1 MFVLFCAIFARWE
14 LGASVLSNACLFLL
28 LGLFL
33 SLLRVAVVANVCAV
47 RVFLLPHEKFGDVLL
62 AEKFL
67 FLDRAESIRVVFWR
81 PIIVIVDHGIDEVRV
96 KLFQFLG
103 ELVDG
108 YRDGLQLGAIVVLLV
123 RRVIVAGLFGRR
135 ARPPAT
141 KQAAFFA
148 TARKTI
154 RGRVR
159 HDQIRQVVGRV
170 LRHA

>member
-1 MFVLFCAIFARWE
+1 MCLFCSILPDLCTLTAWCIFSYACFVLLFGFLGFVCAI
-14 LGASVLSNACLFLL
+14 
-28 LGLFL
+28 
-33 SLLRVAVVANVCAV
+33 

-67 FLDRAESIRVVFWR
+67 FLDRAESIRVMFWR

-103 ELVDG
+103 KLVDG

-135 ARPPAT
+135 ARPSAT

-148 TARKTI
+148 TAREAI
-154 RGRVR
+154 RGQVR